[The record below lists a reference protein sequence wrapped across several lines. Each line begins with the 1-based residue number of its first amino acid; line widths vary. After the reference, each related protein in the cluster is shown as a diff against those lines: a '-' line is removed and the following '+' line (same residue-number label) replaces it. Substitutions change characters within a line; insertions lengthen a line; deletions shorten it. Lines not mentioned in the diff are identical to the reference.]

1 MEKKEIA
8 VEGIVTIGEVTL
20 LPIVQTCVYVRR
32 AGRGVMCSASK
43 HPLGVVI
50 VSPEGRRA
58 LNLAGEE
65 VPVEHYLE
73 MAPALRDLL

>member
-20 LPIVQTCVYVRR
+20 LPIVRTCVYVRR
-32 AGRGVMCSASK
+32 AGRGAMCSASK
-43 HPLGVVI
+43 HLMGVVI

-73 MAPALRDLL
+73 LAPALRDLL

>member
-1 MEKKEIA
+1 MEKKEIV
-8 VEGIVTIGEVTL
+8 VEGVVTIGEVTL
-20 LPIVQTCVYVRR
+20 LPIVRTCVNVHRVGKG
-32 AGRGVMCSASK
+32 AMCSVSK

-50 VSPEGRRA
+50 VSPQGRRA

-73 MAPALRDLL
+73 LAPALRDLL

>member
-1 MEKKEIA
+1 
-8 VEGIVTIGEVTL
+8 
-20 LPIVQTCVYVRR
+20 
-32 AGRGVMCSASK
+32 MCSASK
-43 HPLGVVI
+43 HLMGVVI

-73 MAPALRDLL
+73 LAPALRDLL